1 MTLVVKFI
9 GSDAEWAEFGPALQ
23 AELAALPFPIAL
35 SPDASPVEANYVV
48 MAGTHAPIDFS
59 AFTRCKALLRLWAGV
74 EDVVQNDTIT
84 FPICR
89 MVGGGLDAG
98 MVEWVTAHVM
108 RHHIG
113 MDQHIHGQDGIWR
126 DDNVPPLAAQRPVT
140 ILGLGALGQ
149 ACGQALANLGFP
161 VTGWS
166 RSPKT
171 IDGIRCL
178 HGDIAAAVTG
188 AQIVVTLLPRTPET
202 ENILNAKTFALMAKG
217 AVIINPGR
225 GQLVDDTAL
234 LSALAT
240 GHVSHAT
247 LDTFRQEPLPAG
259 HTFWGHPQITVT
271 PHIASATR
279 PEPAAKVIAQ
289 NVMRCETGQPLLH
302 LVDRRAGY

>member
-9 GSDAEWAEFGPALQ
+9 GSDAHWDEFGPALQ

-35 SPDASPVEANYVV
+35 SPDATPKNTDYIV

-59 AFTRCKALLRLWAGV
+59 PFSRCKAMLRLWAGV
-74 EDVVQNDTIT
+74 EDVVHNDTIT

-113 MDQHIHGQDGIWR
+113 MDRHINGQDGLWR
-126 DDNVPPLAAQRPVT
+126 ANTVPPLAAQRPVT
-140 ILGLGALGQ
+140 VLGLGALGR
-149 ACGQALANLGFP
+149 ACSQALATLGFP

-178 HGDIAAAVTG
+178 NGDVTAAVNG
-188 AQIVVTLLPRTPET
+188 AQIVVALLPRTPET
-202 ENILNAKTFALMAKG
+202 ENILNAETFARMAKG
-217 AVIINPGR
+217 AVILNPGR
-225 GQLVDDTAL
+225 GQLIDETAL

-240 GHVSHAT
+240 GQVSHAT
-247 LDTFRQEPLPAG
+247 LDTFRQEPLPAD
-259 HTFWGHPQITVT
+259 HKFWSHPNITVT

-289 NVMRCETGQPLLH
+289 NITRCETGQPLLH
-302 LVDRRAGY
+302 VVGRKAGY